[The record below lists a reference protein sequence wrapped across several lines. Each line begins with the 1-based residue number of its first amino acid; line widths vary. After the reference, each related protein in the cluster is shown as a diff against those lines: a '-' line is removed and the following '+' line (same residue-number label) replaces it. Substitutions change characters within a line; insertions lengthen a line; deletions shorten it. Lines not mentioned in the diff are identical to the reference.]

1 MARAESSW
9 AVRATFCEA
18 GFGECAYIMSVVIAF
33 ENYRK
38 RRMSPPL
45 VLVDMFQSELE
56 LVAPGISPRTIP
68 ALANCYWLLKCARS
82 RNWPVAF
89 VRPAP
94 SLDPD
99 EAQPSQWIEG
109 FGPQPEDMIFD
120 RCGTSCY
127 DSMDFAEMIDEIGG
141 IFVLAGFGSESTGL
155 FTLID
160 ASRRNHCAGLV
171 CDASASRPLTGFN
184 AADSHRAVVAIA
196 DRYGS
201 IVTAEHW
208 AAVASTT
215 RTISEATYVNSG
227 P

>member
-1 MARAESSW
+1 
-9 AVRATFCEA
+9 VFD
-18 GFGECAYIMSVVIAF
+18 
-33 ENYRK
+33 NYHK
-38 RRMSPPL
+38 RRMTPPL

-56 LVAPGISPRTIP
+56 LVAAGKTTQVIP
-68 ALANCYWLLKCARS
+68 ALANCRWLLECARA

-94 SLDPD
+94 PSDLD

-109 FGPQPEDMIFD
+109 FTPQRADMVFD

-127 DSMDFAEMIDEIGG
+127 DSLEFAETIDGAGG
-141 IFVLAGFGSESTGL
+141 VFVLAGFGSESTGL

-171 CDASASRPLTGFN
+171 SDASASRPLTGFD

-215 RTISEATYVNSG
+215 HTMSEAAYVNSG